1 MSVNTAKEKTIALEK
16 KGVTIP
22 HPEAVYIDEAVDI
35 ANISG
40 NGVVLH
46 GGTKLFGGAT
56 FIHDHTVIGREGA
69 VTIDNCQIGSHV
81 RIASGAYTD
90 AVFLDH
96 ASLGYGSH
104 VRAGTILEEHASIA
118 HTVGLK
124 QTILFPYVT
133 LGSLINFCD
142 CLMAGGSGKA
152 AHSEVG
158 SSYIHFNFTAN
169 QDKATPSIF
178 GDVPKGVML
187 KERPIFLGGQGG
199 LVGPCRLAYGTVVA
213 AGTIVR
219 KDELRPNRLI
229 FGGNPAAG
237 NMAMGERITQ
247 NVKKILTNNF
257 YYIGNLIA
265 LKNYYTDIR
274 SLFVSPGFPEP
285 LHQGLLDKVTLG
297 IRERVKRLRGFGEK
311 IRAARD
317 ATPYTLS
324 KYEQAV
330 TDHWPDVES
339 YLLKFCDTSFAD
351 DNQEA
356 FIKQMHHAMDRHG
369 QEYMT
374 VITHL
379 DTNAA
384 EAGTAWLQKIVD
396 HVIDG
401 ACQAAK
407 IS

>member
-1 MSVNTAKEKTIALEK
+1 M
-16 KGVTIP
+16 
-22 HPEAVYIDEAVDI
+22 
-35 ANISG
+35 
-40 NGVVLH
+40 
-46 GGTKLFGGAT
+46 
-56 FIHDHTVIGREGA
+56 
-69 VTIDNCQIGSHV
+69 
-81 RIASGAYTD
+81 
-90 AVFLDH
+90 
-96 ASLGYGSH
+96 
-104 VRAGTILEEHASIA
+104 
-118 HTVGLK
+118 
-124 QTILFPYVT
+124 
-133 LGSLINFCD
+133 
-142 CLMAGGSGKA
+142 
-152 AHSEVG
+152 
-158 SSYIHFNFTAN
+158 
-169 QDKATPSIF
+169 
-178 GDVPKGVML
+178 
-187 KERPIFLGGQGG
+187 
-199 LVGPCRLAYGTVVA
+199 AYGTVVA

>member
-1 MSVNTAKEKTIALEK
+1 MGSTSAKEKIIALEK
-16 KGVTIP
+16 KGVRLP
-22 HPEAVYIDEAVDI
+22 QPEAVYIDDAVSVS
-35 ANISG
+35 NISG

-46 GGTKLFGGAT
+46 GGTKLFGAST
-56 FIHDHTVIGREGA
+56 FIHDHTIIGKEGA
-69 VTIDNCQIGSHV
+69 VTMDNCQVGAHV

-104 VRAGTILEEHASIA
+104 VRSGTILEEYASIA

-142 CLMAGGSGKA
+142 CLMAGGSGKS

-158 SSYIHFNFTAN
+158 SSYIHFNFTPN

-187 KERPIFLGGQGG
+187 RERPIFLGGQGG

-229 FGGNPAAG
+229 YGGNPTSG
-237 NMAMGERITQ
+237 NMALGERLTQ

-257 YYIGNLIA
+257 YYIANLIA

-274 SLFVSPGFPEP
+274 SLFVSETFPTP
-285 LHQGLLDKVTLG
+285 LHQGLLDKVNMA
-297 IRERVKRLRGFGEK
+297 IRERVKRLASFGEN
-311 IRAARD
+311 IRIAWESS
-317 ATPYTLS
+317 PYQLS
-324 KYEQAV
+324 KYEEAV
-330 TDHWPDVES
+330 TDHWSDVES
-339 YLLKFCDTSFAD
+339 CLLSFRD
-351 DNQEA
+351 
-356 FIKQMHHAMDRHG
+356 HSYDR
-369 QEYMT
+369 
-374 VITHL
+374 
-379 DTNAA
+379 
-384 EAGTAWLQKIVD
+384 
-396 HVIDG
+396 
-401 ACQAAK
+401 
-407 IS
+407 SR